1 MLIFWLLNYDY
12 DYYYYYCNNDIMTA
26 VIISSFSLFNAVE
39 DFHFFLNKSEFIFF
53 GWANYRNEIN

>member
-12 DYYYYYCNNDIMTA
+12 YYYYCNNIMTA
-26 VIISSFSLFNAVE
+26 VIISPFLSLFNAVE
-39 DFHFFLNKSEFIFF
+39 DFDFFLNKSEFIFF